1 MFIHPIEPYRA
12 MLVWVRE
19 HPLQFLFMYVKN
31 FYISINWVIVHYFSK
46 MEALLDIKMEA
57 TLEATKMEVL
67 NRFPH
72 HS

>member
-1 MFIHPIEPYRA
+1 
-12 MLVWVRE
+12 
-19 HPLQFLFMYVKN
+19 MYVKK
-31 FYISINWVIVHYFSK
+31 FYISVNWVIVHYFSK
-46 MEALLDIKMEA
+46 MEALFDIKMEA